1 MEISRLLQPFIKIYK
16 TLKFSSTHMYT
27 NLLFGGPNYMG
38 PKVIVR
44 YLNYSRIVP
53 VKVLVLIL

>member
-16 TLKFSSTHMYT
+16 NFSSTHMYT
-27 NLLFGGPNYMG
+27 NLLFGRPNYMG
-38 PKVIVR
+38 PKLIVR

-53 VKVLVLIL
+53 VKVLVLTL